1 MSEAE
6 IFHQGEGLVLP
17 APLMFCQR
25 QTEWNDGPST
35 QMEEMAFGVFVLQ
48 THSGALT
55 CMVGET
61 LERDRPSR
69 SDRRLEETNPDFGVL
84 FTGVGETEEHKGKQP
99 KNQEKHWRQWTKTQQ
114 KKKDKIKFV

>member
-48 THSGALT
+48 TQRCTNLYGGGD
-55 CMVGET
+55 VGEGQAFEVGQKT
-61 LERDRPSR
+61 GGDER
-69 SDRRLEETNPDFGVL
+69 
-84 FTGVGETEEHKGKQP
+84 
-99 KNQEKHWRQWTKTQQ
+99 
-114 KKKDKIKFV
+114 